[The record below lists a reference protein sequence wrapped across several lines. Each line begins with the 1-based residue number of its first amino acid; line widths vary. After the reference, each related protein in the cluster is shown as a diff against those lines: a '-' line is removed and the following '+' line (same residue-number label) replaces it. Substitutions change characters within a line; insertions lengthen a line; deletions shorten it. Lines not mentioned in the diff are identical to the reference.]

1 MCVFFIFLD
10 KKLCIVIAELT
21 GKSILFVVVVVVV
34 FYVVVVSVCVY
45 NDVILSRILNKLSI
59 KSLIIVTI

>member
-10 KKLCIVIAELT
+10 KKLCIVNAELT
-21 GKSILFVVVVVVV
+21 GKSILFVVVAV

>member
-1 MCVFFIFLD
+1 MYVFFIFLD

-21 GKSILFVVVVVVV
+21 GKSILFVVVVVV

>member
-10 KKLCIVIAELT
+10 KKLCIVIVELI
-21 GKSILFVVVVVVV
+21 GKSILFVVVVV

-45 NDVILSRILNKLSI
+45 NDVILSRILNKLFI
-59 KSLIIVTI
+59 KSLIIVII

>member
-21 GKSILFVVVVVVV
+21 GKSILFVVVVV
-34 FYVVVVSVCVY
+34 FYVVVASVCVY

-59 KSLIIVTI
+59 KSLIIVTIQ

>member
-21 GKSILFVVVVVVV
+21 GKSILFVVVVVV